1 MPSAGRRT
9 HSAHPARTAGATT
22 CVPCRSCRAIDF
34 APRRRIASGL
44 DWTNPV
50 PPPDPVSLL
59 DEPDPA
65 PGGRGGEPVALA
77 GGITNRN
84 YRVVMGGEDYVL
96 RICGKDTAVLGI
108 DRDAECQATVAA
120 ARIGVGPEVVAY
132 RPDLEVLV
140 TRWVEGRP
148 ATPEE
153 LRRSPALEQVA
164 AALRAVHGGPAL
176 DARFDAFALV
186 EDYRDEI
193 LARAGSAPSGF
204 EEAAAA
210 AARIAVAL
218 TGPDHKPVPCHND
231 LLPANF
237 LHDGERIRI
246 VDWEY
251 AGMGD
256 RFFDLGNLAVNNG
269 FAATDEERLV
279 EAYFGEPPAP
289 RRLAALRL
297 MRIMSDFREA
307 MWGAVQDVVSELDF
321 DYAAYRDEHFER
333 LIAAVRAPDFE
344 RSLADAAAA

>member
-1 MPSAGRRT
+1 
-9 HSAHPARTAGATT
+9 
-22 CVPCRSCRAIDF
+22 
-34 APRRRIASGL
+34 L
-44 DWTNPV
+44 DQTNPV
-50 PPPDPVSLL
+50 PLPDPVTLL
-59 DEPDPA
+59 DELEPVLGQRD
-65 PGGRGGEPVALA
+65 GDPVALA

-84 YRVVMGGEDYVL
+84 YRVLMGGEDYVL

-108 DRDAECQATVAA
+108 DRDAECAATVAA
-120 ARIGVGPEVVAY
+120 ARIGVGPEVVLY

-164 AALRAVHGGPAL
+164 AALRAVHAGPAL
-176 DARFDAFALV
+176 DARFDSFALAG
-186 EDYRDEI
+186 DYRDEI
-193 LARAGSAPSGF
+193 LARGGSAPAGY

-210 AARIAVAL
+210 AARIAAAL
-218 TGPDHKPVPCHND
+218 TGPDHEPVPCHND

-237 LHDGERIRI
+237 LHDGGAHAEGGSVIRI

-256 RFFDLGNLAVNNG
+256 RFFDLGNLAVNNA
-269 FAATDEERLV
+269 FAAADEERLV
-279 EAYFGEPPAP
+279 AAYFGEPPAP

-321 DYAAYRDEHFER
+321 DYAGYRDEHFER
-333 LIAAVRAPDFE
+333 LLAAMRAPEFE

>member
-1 MPSAGRRT
+1 
-9 HSAHPARTAGATT
+9 
-22 CVPCRSCRAIDF
+22 
-34 APRRRIASGL
+34 L
-44 DWTNPV
+44 DQTNPV
-50 PPPDPVSLL
+50 PLPDPVTLL
-59 DEPDPA
+59 DEL
-65 PGGRGGEPVALA
+65 EPVLGERGSEPLALA

-108 DRDAECQATVAA
+108 DRDAECAATMAA
-120 ARIGVGPEVVAY
+120 ARIGVGPEVVVY

-140 TRWVEGRP
+140 TRWVQGRP

-153 LRRSPALEQVA
+153 LRSPPVLEQVA
-164 AALRAVHGGPAL
+164 AALRAVHAGPPL

-186 EDYRDEI
+186 VDYRDEV
-193 LARAGSAPSGF
+193 RERGGRDPAGYH
-204 EEAAAA
+204 EAAAA
-210 AARIAVAL
+210 AARIAAVL
-218 TGPDHKPVPCHND
+218 TGPDHEPVPCHND

-237 LHDGERIRI
+237 LHDGGTVRI

-256 RFFDLGNLAVNNG
+256 RFFDLGNLAVNNEFG
-269 FAATDEERLV
+269 SDEEERLI
-279 EAYFGEPPAP
+279 AGYFGELDG

-297 MRIMSDFREA
+297 MRVMSDFREA

-333 LIAAVRAPDFE
+333 LLAAIRAPEFE

>member
-1 MPSAGRRT
+1 
-9 HSAHPARTAGATT
+9 
-22 CVPCRSCRAIDF
+22 
-34 APRRRIASGL
+34 L
-44 DWTNPV
+44 DQTNPV
-50 PPPDPVSLL
+50 PLPDPVTLL
-59 DEPDPA
+59 HEL
-65 PGGRGGEPVALA
+65 EPVLGERGSEPLALA

-108 DRDAECQATVAA
+108 DRDAECAATMAA
-120 ARIGVGPEVVAY
+120 ARIGVGPEVVVY

-140 TRWVEGRP
+140 TRWVHGRP

-153 LRRSPALEQVA
+153 LRAAPFLEQVA
-164 AALRAVHGGPAL
+164 VALRAVHAGPPL

-186 EDYRDEI
+186 VGYRDEVRERGG
-193 LARAGSAPSGF
+193 ADPAGYH
-204 EEAAAA
+204 EAAAA
-210 AARIAVAL
+210 AARIAAVL
-218 TGPDHKPVPCHND
+218 TGPDHDPVPCHND

-237 LHDGERIRI
+237 LYDGDRVRI

-256 RFFDLGNLAVNNG
+256 RFFDLGNLAVNNEFG
-269 FAATDEERLV
+269 SDEEERLIA
-279 EAYFGEPPAP
+279 AYFGELDG

-297 MRIMSDFREA
+297 MRVMSDFREA

-333 LIAAVRAPDFE
+333 LLAAIRAPGFE

>member
-1 MPSAGRRT
+1 M
-9 HSAHPARTAGATT
+9 
-22 CVPCRSCRAIDF
+22 DQ
-34 APRRRIASGL
+34 
-44 DWTNPV
+44 TNPV
-50 PPPDPVSLL
+50 SLPDPVTLL
-59 DEPDPA
+59 DELEPELGPRA
-65 PGGRGGEPVALA
+65 GEPLALD

-84 YRVVMGGEDYVL
+84 YRVVMGGQDYVL

-108 DRDAECQATVAA
+108 DRDAECEATMAA

-153 LRRSPALEQVA
+153 LRGSPALEQVA
-164 AALRAVHGGPAL
+164 AALHAIHDGPPL
-176 DARFDAFALV
+176 HARFDAFALV
-186 EDYRDEI
+186 SEYRDEV
-193 LARAGSAPSGF
+193 RERGGPDPPGYH
-204 EEAAAA
+204 EASAA
-210 AARIAVAL
+210 AARIAAVLA
-218 TGPDHKPVPCHND
+218 GPDHEPVPCHND

-237 LHDGERIRI
+237 LHDGDRMRI

-256 RFFDLGNLAVNNG
+256 RFFDLGNLAVNNAFG
-269 FAATDEERLV
+269 PPEEERLIG
-279 EAYFGEPPAP
+279 AYFGGPSP

-297 MRIMSDFREA
+297 MRVMSDFREA

-321 DYAAYRDEHFER
+321 DYAGYRDEHFER
-333 LIAAVRAPDFE
+333 LLAAIRSPNFE

>member
-1 MPSAGRRT
+1 
-9 HSAHPARTAGATT
+9 
-22 CVPCRSCRAIDF
+22 
-34 APRRRIASGL
+34 L
-44 DWTNPV
+44 DQTNPV
-50 PPPDPVSLL
+50 PLPDPVTLL
-59 DEPDPA
+59 DELEPVL
-65 PGGRGGEPVALA
+65 GERGSEPVALA

-148 ATPEE
+148 ARPEE
-153 LRRSPALEQVA
+153 LRASPVLEQVA
-164 AALRAVHGGPAL
+164 AALRAVHAGPAL
-176 DARFDAFALV
+176 DARFDAFSLV
-186 EDYRDEI
+186 VGYRDEV
-193 LARAGSAPSGF
+193 RERGGPDPAGYH
-204 EEAAAA
+204 EAAAA
-210 AARIAVAL
+210 AARIAAAL
-218 TGPDHKPVPCHND
+218 TSLDHEPVPCHND

-237 LHDGERIRI
+237 LHDGDHIRI

-279 EAYFGEPPAP
+279 AAYFGGPPAP

-333 LIAAVRAPDFE
+333 LLAAVRAPDFD